1 MPESKSF
8 ARGLCGSNPWILALS
23 VSDTKGMARHGTGS
37 TPVYVVSWVEFSP
50 APAYSDRSLHGN
62 KVLATGMLKSA
73 TSLLLLAKLTF
84 RPILGVWANTI
95 HTS

>member
-1 MPESKSF
+1 M
-8 ARGLCGSNPWILALS
+8 
-23 VSDTKGMARHGTGS
+23 
-37 TPVYVVSWVEFSP
+37 YVVSWVEFSP
-50 APAYSDRSLHGN
+50 APTYSDRSLHVN

-84 RPILGVWANTI
+84 RPTLGARANTI